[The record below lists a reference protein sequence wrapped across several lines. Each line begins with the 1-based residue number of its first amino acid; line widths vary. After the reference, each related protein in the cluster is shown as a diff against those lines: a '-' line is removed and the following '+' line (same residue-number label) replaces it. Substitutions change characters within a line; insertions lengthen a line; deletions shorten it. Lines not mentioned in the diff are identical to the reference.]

1 MQVSVQPHE
10 KKLSSLEHL
19 KQKKKQNKNAFL
31 TDCPIKMPQ
40 DCTNKEKDFFL
51 TFFS

>member
-1 MQVSVQPHE
+1 MKVSVQPQE

-19 KQKKKQNKNAFL
+19 KQKKQNKNAFL

-40 DCTNKEKDFFL
+40 DCTNKEKDLFF
-51 TFFS
+51 F